1 MVAGAGA
8 TMPALDIFVVL
19 YRCDPEA
26 AETLVTLSRIDFQA
40 LGIDVEVHI
49 WDNARAIPAPPNP
62 HFLPFRWRYLASPG
76 NEPLSKVYNV
86 LVSESTRQHVV
97 IFDQD
102 SSVNAAFF
110 EKLAESLGK
119 VELRADVFLPV
130 IRHDGHLISPGRLR
144 WIKGQA
150 LRSVTADA
158 MLPTDFTA
166 MMSGMCISRT
176 FLAKLAPQPFDERLR
191 LYGVDTRFCRDLAR
205 HNARAY
211 LHGAELGHESALRS
225 TTDPQATLQRQ
236 IWLWQSWL
244 RVFDRN
250 PFEALAIR
258 CYVLWKAL
266 RMSVGTRARGNFF
279 DVIAEVFR

>member
-1 MVAGAGA
+1 MA
-8 TMPALDIFVVL
+8 ALDIFVVL
-19 YRCDPEA
+19 YRRDPEA
-26 AETLVTLSRIDFQA
+26 AETLVTLSRIDFAA

-49 WDNARAIPAPPNP
+49 WDNGRAIPAPPNP
-62 HFLPFRWRYLASPG
+62 HFLPFRWRYLASPE

-102 SSVNAAFF
+102 SRVDTAFF
-110 EKLAESLGK
+110 EKLADSIGK
-119 VELRADVFLPV
+119 VELGAEVFVPV

-150 LRSVTADA
+150 LHSVTANA

-166 MMSGMCISRT
+166 MMSGMCISRSLLSQLT
-176 FLAKLAPQPFDERLR
+176 PQPFDERLR
-191 LYGVDTRFCRDLAR
+191 FYGVDTRFCRDLAR
-205 HNARAY
+205 HGARAY
-211 LHGAELGHESALRS
+211 LHGAVLGHDSALRS
-225 TTDPQATLQRQ
+225 TVDPRAALQRQ

-250 PFEALAIR
+250 PFEAVAIR

-266 RMSVGTRARGNFF
+266 SVSIGARARGNFF
-279 DVIAEVFR
+279 DVLAEVFR

>member
-1 MVAGAGA
+1 
-8 TMPALDIFVVL
+8 MPALDIFVVL
-19 YRCDPEA
+19 YRRDPEA
-26 AETLVTLSRIDFQA
+26 AETLVTLSRINFAA
-40 LGIDVEVHI
+40 LDIDVEVHI
-49 WDNARAIPAPPNP
+49 WDNARVVPAPPNP

-86 LVSESTRQHVV
+86 LVRESTRPHVV

-102 SSVNAAFF
+102 SSVDTAFF
-110 EKLAESLGK
+110 EELVESLSK
-119 VELRADVFLPV
+119 VELGADVFVPV
-130 IRHDGHLISPGRLR
+130 IRHDGQLISPGRLR

-150 LRSVTADA
+150 LRSVTTKAL
-158 MLPTDFTA
+158 LPADFTA

-176 FLAKLAPQPFDERLR
+176 FLAQLAPQPFDERLC

-205 HNARAY
+205 HGARAY
-211 LHGAELGHESALRS
+211 LHEASLGHDSALRS
-225 TTDPQATLQRQ
+225 TSDPRAALQRQ

-250 PFEALAIR
+250 LFEVLAIR
-258 CYVLWKAL
+258 CYVLWKVL
-266 RMSVGTRARGNFF
+266 RVSVGARARGNFF